1 MPDAMVEG
9 DATAPDGKTVAE
21 LAAQLEQ
28 LLRLRTLPIGMKL
41 FESVDEM
48 AAVPG
53 LRRPTRAR
61 RSRRARS

>member
-48 AAVPG
+48 AAVPVSVG
-53 LRRPTRAR
+53 RPRAR